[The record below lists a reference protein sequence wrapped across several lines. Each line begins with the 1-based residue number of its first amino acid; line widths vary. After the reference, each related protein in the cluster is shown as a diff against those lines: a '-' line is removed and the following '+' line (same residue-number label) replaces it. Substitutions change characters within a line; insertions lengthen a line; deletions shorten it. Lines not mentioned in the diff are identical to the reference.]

1 VDSAMTDK
9 QFQAKLSEM
18 VIIVDSREQQ
28 NLHITNIFDKKG
40 IKYVKRKLDY
50 GDYAFCT
57 IGTDAIPKSYETKI
71 VIERKFSLEEL
82 SSNFTTGRE
91 RFKREFDRAKEV
103 NAKVILMIENG
114 SYRKLLEHK
123 YDTDLSVESF
133 KGSIFSFKA
142 KYGIEVEFIE
152 SSLSAF
158 FIYNTFRYFL
168 REDLKNMD
176 RDSGD

>member
-1 VDSAMTDK
+1 MTDK
-9 QFQAKLSEM
+9 QFQQKLSEM

-28 NLHITNIFDKKG
+28 VDHITSVFDKKG

-50 GDYAFCT
+50 GDY
-57 IGTDAIPKSYETKI
+57 SYYISSDVNNGDLQEPRKI
-71 VIERKFSLEEL
+71 VIERKNSLEEL

-91 RFKREFDRAKEV
+91 RFKREFDRAREV